1 MPGGT
6 GWSKNGIGKSRR
18 SRSRASTPSRF
29 FRCCNPLRGLFREA
43 ALAGASNDDG
53 NDGHAFIPC
62 SSSKEK
68 RWVDKGNRLSLGPS
82 LVDRSAPTPAPIP
95 RAPPVTITVRLWK
108 RFMIL
113 SFNLVTRAC
122 DALAGG
128 VRVGIGQDGP
138 NEVPEIELD
147 RAPLAVA
154 RFEGLAVQLT
164 KGRPLRGLPEG
175 VYLRSQ
181 RRVGGKCRGV
191 DEPLDVGE
199 REQIEP
205 GHSLGEGIDEIYEL
219 LVGDRAVDVAVLHG
233 ELAVEVMAADE
244 NLGGT
249 GAI

>member
-113 SFNLVTRAC
+113 SFNLVTT
-122 DALAGG
+122 
-128 VRVGIGQDGP
+128 VRTTR
-138 NEVPEIELD
+138 NERL
-147 RAPLAVA
+147 RLL
-154 RFEGLAVQLT
+154 GL
-164 KGRPLRGLPEG
+164 
-175 VYLRSQ
+175 
-181 RRVGGKCRGV
+181 
-191 DEPLDVGE
+191 
-199 REQIEP
+199 
-205 GHSLGEGIDEIYEL
+205 
-219 LVGDRAVDVAVLHG
+219 
-233 ELAVEVMAADE
+233 
-244 NLGGT
+244 
-249 GAI
+249 